1 VDKRID
7 HLKAELMKLEDV
19 VGVGYSEGLLI
30 IFMRKENKKTYENIR
45 KIVRNIK
52 YKIEITG
59 EFRALKQ

>member
-7 HLKAELMKLEDV
+7 PLKAELMKLEDV

-30 IFMRKENKKTYENIR
+30 IFMRKENKKTYENIK
-45 KIVRNIK
+45 KIVRDIK

-59 EFRALKQ
+59 EFRALK